1 MTRTRRHKA
10 RRPATPVGDTDSLTT
25 WVGWV
30 AFAGIMMATTGILNI
45 LQGLI
50 AVFNDDHYRA
60 ADTGPVA
67 TVDYATWG
75 WVLFGFGV
83 VLVVTGYGVVFGRA
97 WADVVGVILAA
108 GDAVLNFA
116 FMSAYPIWSTV
127 ALTLD
132 VIVIYAVTVHGR
144 EAKILRTA

>member
-1 MTRTRRHKA
+1 
-10 RRPATPVGDTDSLTT
+10 
-25 WVGWV
+25 V